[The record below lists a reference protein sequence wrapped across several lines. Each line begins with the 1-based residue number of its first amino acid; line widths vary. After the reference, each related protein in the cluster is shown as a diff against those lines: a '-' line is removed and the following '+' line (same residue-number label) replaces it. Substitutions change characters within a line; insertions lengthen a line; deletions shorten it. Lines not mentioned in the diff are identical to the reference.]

1 MFFSRHQKSGSG
13 LTTLESTYNSCAV
26 ASNTKTLRSK
36 NSLTGFSL
44 VEVLVYM
51 AVTVLI
57 SLAGVQTY
65 LSLDTV
71 LVRNATERAV
81 NHSATVALER
91 IGREIRSA
99 VSVNTGL
106 STFDTSP
113 GELTLVYGT
122 TTSRFLVSGNAL
134 VLNVNG
140 TDIGPLTSGA
150 VVVENFTV
158 NRYVG
163 TTTELIRVA
172 LTLSGN
178 SKAAST
184 TRTYYTSAVLRGT
197 YD

>member
-1 MFFSRHQKSGSG
+1 M
-13 LTTLESTYNSCAV
+13 
-26 ASNTKTLRSK
+26 SNYFVKK
-36 NSLTGFSL
+36 ENAGFSL
-44 VEVLVYM
+44 VEVLVYL

-71 LVRNATERAV
+71 LVRNKTERAV
-81 NHSATVALER
+81 NHSAMVALER
-91 IGREIRSA
+91 LGHEIRNA
-99 VSVNTGL
+99 ISVNTAQ
-106 STFDTSP
+106 STFASSP
-113 GELTLVYGT
+113 GELTLIYGT
-122 TTSRFLVSGNAL
+122 TTANFAVSSGAL
-134 VLNVNG
+134 ILTLNG
-140 TDIGPLTSGA
+140 TEIGPLTSSN
-150 VVVENFTV
+150 VIVENFTV

-163 TTTELIRVA
+163 TTTDLIRVG